1 MKPARPRL
9 IGYRLREVKLAGAEY
24 LIRRMLWSV
33 YDPEEDEVSIVAQLE
48 FSRLV
53 NEDGTKGW
61 RTIRTPQKI
70 PGLVD
75 ESRREWK

>member
-1 MKPARPRL
+1 VKRARTRL
-9 IGYRLREVKLAGAEY
+9 IGHKTRVVKLAGTEY
-24 LIRRMLWSV
+24 LIERMLWSV

-53 NEDGTKGW
+53 NEEGTKGW

>member
-1 MKPARPRL
+1 MKRARTRL
-9 IGYRLREVKLAGAEY
+9 IGHKTRVVKLAGTEY
-24 LIRRMLWSV
+24 LIERMLWSV
-33 YDPEEDEVSIVAQLE
+33 YDPEEDEVRIVAQLE

-53 NEDGTKGW
+53 NEEGTKGW

>member
-1 MKPARPRL
+1 
-9 IGYRLREVKLAGAEY
+9 
-24 LIRRMLWSV
+24 MLWSV
-33 YDPEEDEVSIVAQLE
+33 YDPEEDEVRIVAQLE

-53 NEDGTKGW
+53 NEEGTKGW